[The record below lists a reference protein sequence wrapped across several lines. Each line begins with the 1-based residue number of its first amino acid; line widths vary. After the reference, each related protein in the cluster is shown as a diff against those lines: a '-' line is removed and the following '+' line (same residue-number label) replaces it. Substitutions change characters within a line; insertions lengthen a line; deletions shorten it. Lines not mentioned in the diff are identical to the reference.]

1 MNQKRIII
9 AIDGFSSTGKSSF
22 AKEIAKR
29 LGYIYADTG
38 ALYRAI
44 TYLAY
49 NTGFINR
56 RNTVDVEGLARLLP
70 TITLEFKRNPS
81 NGLSETWLNGVPVEK
96 QIRTMEVSNKVS
108 HIAKQRF
115 VRNFVDDI
123 LHGMGAQRGIVM
135 DGRDIGT
142 VVFPD
147 AELKIFMTASP
158 QVRAER
164 RLLELRQSG
173 SKESFDSVLKN
184 IMERDY
190 IDTHREV
197 APLVQAPDAVV
208 LDNSN
213 MTISDQFV
221 WLSAILLKRFNITI

>member
-70 TITLEFKRNPS
+70 KITLEFKRNPS

-108 HIAKQRF
+108 HIAKQPL

-142 VVFPD
+142 VVLPNAEVKIYLTAD
-147 AELKIFMTASP
+147 AE
-158 QVRAER
+158 VRAKR
-164 RLLELRQSG
+164 RYDELIAKSNNVTF
-173 SKESFDSVLKN
+173 ESVLADLNQRDRNDMTREIAPLKQADDAVLADTTKLDFDSSCELIIGIIK
-184 IMERDY
+184 EK
-190 IDTHREV
+190 
-197 APLVQAPDAVV
+197 AGL
-208 LDNSN
+208 
-213 MTISDQFV
+213 
-221 WLSAILLKRFNITI
+221 

>member
-56 RNTVDVEGLARLLP
+56 RNTVDVEGL
-70 TITLEFKRNPS
+70 KRNPS

-108 HIAKQRF
+108 HIAKQPL

>member
-1 MNQKRIII
+1 
-9 AIDGFSSTGKSSF
+9 
-22 AKEIAKR
+22 
-29 LGYIYADTG
+29 
-38 ALYRAI
+38 
-44 TYLAY
+44 
-49 NTGFINR
+49 
-56 RNTVDVEGLARLLP
+56 
-70 TITLEFKRNPS
+70 
-81 NGLSETWLNGVPVEK
+81 
-96 QIRTMEVSNKVS
+96 
-108 HIAKQRF
+108 
-115 VRNFVDDI
+115 
-123 LHGMGAQRGIVM
+123 M

>member
-1 MNQKRIII
+1 
-9 AIDGFSSTGKSSF
+9 
-22 AKEIAKR
+22 
-29 LGYIYADTG
+29 
-38 ALYRAI
+38 
-44 TYLAY
+44 
-49 NTGFINR
+49 
-56 RNTVDVEGLARLLP
+56 
-70 TITLEFKRNPS
+70 
-81 NGLSETWLNGVPVEK
+81 
-96 QIRTMEVSNKVS
+96 MEVSNKVS
-108 HIAKQRF
+108 HIAKQPL

-123 LHGMGAQRGIVM
+123 LHSMGAQRGIVM